1 MSLDAASDE
10 AMMEFVSLLGQS
22 KKMIAEGD
30 FVKSSKFLQKC
41 RALLEKLKPGT
52 FKTDLEAALDELEP
66 QMAELEPQLMMLTF
80 GKGKG
85 KDNGKSKMASSS
97 SSSHDE
103 VEAGTSEAEP
113 VAEVHACANA
123 CSDLCPTKCVQIKAR
138 YQCGHYQC
146 YATSAMIHRCIRC
159 GCGSLA
165 KTEP

>member
-1 MSLDAASDE
+1 MSLDATSDE
-10 AMMEFVSLLGQS
+10 AMMEFLGLLGQS
-22 KKMIAEGD
+22 KEVIAEGD

-52 FKTDLEAALDELEP
+52 FKTDLEAAL
-66 QMAELEPQLMMLTF
+66 AELEPRVAEHGMEFMMLTF

-85 KDNGKSKMASSS
+85 EDKKKASS
-97 SSSHDE
+97 SSSHDV

-113 VAEVHACANA
+113 VAEVHACENA